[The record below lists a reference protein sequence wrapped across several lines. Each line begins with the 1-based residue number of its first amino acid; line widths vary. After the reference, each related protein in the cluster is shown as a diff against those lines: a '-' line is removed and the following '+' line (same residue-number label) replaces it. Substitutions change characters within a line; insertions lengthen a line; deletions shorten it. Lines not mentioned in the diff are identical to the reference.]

1 MKDFFFGFEHPA
13 LLWLALPV
21 FLLLLLLY
29 LLHRRSKVRIVPAIF
44 LWDRPETAPNSGTK
58 FKLRFPPALFYLE
71 LAILLLLTAALAAPF
86 VSTPETFPPLA
97 VILDDSMSMQAKL
110 PGGKSP
116 LESGADYIRREIR
129 NLPDRRVLWILAG
142 ESPTLASDSNART
155 DFTGFWAARAGS
167 ADLTAAA
174 SLARRLARGCELL
187 IVTDRKPDFEL
198 APDTTCFSAGAP
210 LGNSA
215 IVNARRTA
223 GRILI
228 EAANFS
234 AAPLDASLVLEP
246 GNHRTQVALAPR
258 ETRRI
263 VLAVP
268 SDSARG
274 PVTVRLENT
283 SENAMTIDDEI
294 VLESEDDS
302 PVSYRVAAT
311 LPAAARSALDRVL
324 KNNPDFRPA
333 SDKETPDLDILPA
346 EAESPS
352 PVHLFWYA
360 TPMKKQSPAN
370 PPETPASENAAS
382 DNTENPPA
390 TAADTAPETGATP
403 PRPEEPA
410 PSAFGPL
417 STENPSTLTR
427 GLPIDSLQWAAST
440 TDLPG
445 QTLLRSGD
453 VPAISTR
460 QNLNRDR
467 EIFLNLDPARSNF
480 TRHPFW
486 PVFFQNLAQTVR
498 AERFGPARTNLRSGE
513 LLHVR
518 LPRGVTVLN
527 ATRPDGQLMEI
538 RTLRGQADFRPAL
551 HGVWELAAGETKW
564 SVSVMGLNAAESDLA
579 GAAQFRQSADKLAV
593 LPFWMLRPLAWAF
606 LLLAA
611 LLLAL
616 HHILLARK
624 GAKS

>member
-44 LWDRPETAPNSGTK
+44 LWDRPEASPNSGTK
-58 FKLRFPPALFYLE
+58 LKFRIPPALFYLE
-71 LAILLLLTAALAAPF
+71 LTILLLLTAALAAPF

-116 LESGADYIRREIR
+116 LESGADYIRRETGS
-129 NLPDRRVLWILAG
+129 LPDRRVLWILAG
-142 ESPTLASDSNART
+142 ETPALASDSNART
-155 DFTGFWAARAGS
+155 DFTKFWAACAGS

-174 SLARRLARGCELL
+174 SLARRLARSCELL

-198 APDTTCFSAGAP
+198 APDTACFSGGAP

-228 EAANFS
+228 EASNFS

-246 GNHRTQVALAPR
+246 GNHRTQVSLAPR

-268 SDSARG
+268 PESARG

-283 SENAMTIDDEI
+283 SENALSLDDEV

-302 PVSYRVAAT
+302 PVSYRVADT
-311 LPAAARSALDRVL
+311 IPSAARSALDRVL
-324 KNNPDFRPA
+324 KNNPNFRPA
-333 SDKETPDLDILPA
+333 SDEETPDLDILPA

-360 TPMKKQSPAN
+360 TPMKKPAPAN
-370 PPETPASENAAS
+370 PPETSAQENAAS
-382 DNTENPPA
+382 ENTADATTPPA
-390 TAADTAPETGATP
+390 
-403 PRPEEPA
+403 PEEPA
-410 PSAFGPL
+410 PSAAGPL
-417 STENPSTLTR
+417 SPENPSTLTR
-427 GLPIDSLQWAAST
+427 GLPTDSLQWAAST

-453 VPAISTR
+453 VPVLSTR

-467 EIFLNLDPARSNF
+467 EVFLNLDPARSNIL
-480 TRHPFW
+480 RHPFW

-527 ATRPDGQLMEI
+527 ATRPDGQSMEI
-538 RTLRGQADFRPAL
+538 RTLRGQADFRPSL

-579 GAAQFRQSADKLAV
+579 GAAPFRRSADALAV

-611 LLLAL
+611 VLLAL

-624 GAKS
+624 GGRS